1 MARAHFTDLRQA
13 ARSLARAPGFTAAAV
28 LTLGVGLGLAA
39 AIYAALKQIV
49 IDPLPFPDADRLMV
63 LMSDVPGSGT
73 DDSWGASTAQF
84 FHFRDNAESL
94 DEIGVLQGLGPV
106 NVQADGAEMRLN
118 AFSATAA
125 TQRMIGSRAVL
136 GRSFLDADDAPGAP
150 WAAVVSE
157 GYWRSQFG
165 ADPGLVGRTLRLDLG
180 SEPRVVEVVG
190 VVAATGSASFDD
202 AGIWMSMQLDPAGP
216 HYNQHT
222 LFVMAKRRAGVPL
235 TAAQAEIDG
244 LTDQLADIYP
254 SVYGTLEL
262 NNGDKVDFMTQFG
275 FRSRWV
281 PLKDHLVGGASAP
294 LWIAQGA
301 IAMLLIV
308 AWVAIA
314 NLFLARV
321 EAQRP
326 EMAVRS
332 ALGARRGAIVRQ
344 LAGASL
350 LVTIGAWA
358 VGSALAWWL
367 TATWVAVEP
376 IDLPGEDI
384 GISGAV
390 LASTAGLALL
400 VAVSMVGT
408 ALVRL
413 RGVSGHLADAGRRAT
428 SSRSRQRARAALV
441 VTQVALA
448 FVLLVGAGLLLSSF
462 RNLVVT
468 DPGIDP
474 RGAVKVRLVPD
485 PALGSAW
492 WPLLEE
498 LQDAVA
504 GMPSVAA
511 AGASSSL
518 PFERGFIGCTAQF
531 FEDPA
536 VTERMNAS
544 NQSVC
549 GAQDY
554 FTPGY
559 FAAAGIPLL
568 QGRAPSVADFQDP
581 AVRGA
586 VVSRSFAEKFFPG
599 ESAIGKRLA
608 PHGWEWFTILGVV
621 GDIYATSVAAPPT
634 PHVYYPLN
642 GIPEDAGR
650 DPLAVTLV
658 VRANRAQPEPL
669 LPTLRRQVETLSGDV
684 IIADAGTLAQVVERS
699 MGQDRFMALLLGFAG
714 GAALLLAVIGLY
726 GVVRY
731 LVARRTHEIGVRMAV
746 GALPERVRRMMVLA
760 SLKLVALGLVVGLV
774 ASLGL
779 SGVLRGLLFGVA
791 PTSPT
796 VYAACAVLFVL
807 AAALASWA
815 AAGRAARITPMDA
828 LRIE

>member
-106 NVQADGAEMRLN
+106 NVHADGAEMRLN

-136 GRSFLDADDAPGAP
+136 GRTLLDADDAPGAP
-150 WAAVVSE
+150 WAGVVSE

-180 SEPRVVEVVG
+180 SEPRIVEVVG
-190 VVAATGSASFDD
+190 VVAATGSAGFDD

-222 LFVMAKRRAGVPL
+222 LFVMAKRRAGVAQE
-235 TAAQAEIDG
+235 TAQAEIDG
-244 LTDQLADIYP
+244 LTDQLADVYP

-281 PLKDHLVGGASAP
+281 PLKDYLVGGASAP

-326 EMAVRS
+326 EMAVRT

-390 LASTAGLALL
+390 LASTA
-400 VAVSMVGT
+400 
-408 ALVRL
+408 
-413 RGVSGHLADAGRRAT
+413 
-428 SSRSRQRARAALV
+428 
-441 VTQVALA
+441 
-448 FVLLVGAGLLLSSF
+448 
-462 RNLVVT
+462 
-468 DPGIDP
+468 
-474 RGAVKVRLVPD
+474 
-485 PALGSAW
+485 
-492 WPLLEE
+492 WP
-498 LQDAVA
+498 
-504 GMPSVAA
+504 
-511 AGASSSL
+511 
-518 PFERGFIGCTAQF
+518 C
-531 FEDPA
+531 
-536 VTERMNAS
+536 
-544 NQSVC
+544 
-549 GAQDY
+549 
-554 FTPGY
+554 
-559 FAAAGIPLL
+559 
-568 QGRAPSVADFQDP
+568 
-581 AVRGA
+581 
-586 VVSRSFAEKFFPG
+586 
-599 ESAIGKRLA
+599 
-608 PHGWEWFTILGVV
+608 W
-621 GDIYATSVAAPPT
+621 
-634 PHVYYPLN
+634 
-642 GIPEDAGR
+642 
-650 DPLAVTLV
+650 
-658 VRANRAQPEPL
+658 
-669 LPTLRRQVETLSGDV
+669 
-684 IIADAGTLAQVVERS
+684 
-699 MGQDRFMALLLGFAG
+699 
-714 GAALLLAVIGLY
+714 
-726 GVVRY
+726 
-731 LVARRTHEIGVRMAV
+731 
-746 GALPERVRRMMVLA
+746 
-760 SLKLVALGLVVGLV
+760 
-774 ASLGL
+774 
-779 SGVLRGLLFGVA
+779 
-791 PTSPT
+791 
-796 VYAACAVLFVL
+796 
-807 AAALASWA
+807 
-815 AAGRAARITPMDA
+815 
-828 LRIE
+828 